1 MSEQLLREEKDKHGF
16 QEKLVDELE
25 REHVQPLNTE
35 QLKRVT
41 EMVNDYK
48 RRIKTHLIEQQEKR
62 SKWPDRLADNIAC
75 FGGSWSFIVYFS
87 LLLALWMSWNLIVIP
102 LRFDDPPFILLNL
115 FLSTLSAFQ
124 APVILMSQNRQA
136 ARDKQESVL
145 SFAINYQAE
154 KENIDIQKRLDRMEQ
169 LLDKLVGK
177 LEHGHQKDCTQ
188 NGSPDELGDT

>member
-1 MSEQLLREEKDKHGF
+1 MLEKSLSEEQDKHDF

-25 REHVQPLNTE
+25 SENVQPLNAE

-41 EMVNDYK
+41 DMVNDYK
-48 RRIKTHLIEQQEKR
+48 GRIKTHLIEQQEKR
-62 SKWPDRLADNIAC
+62 SKWSERLADQIAC
-75 FGGSWSFIVYFS
+75 FGGSWAFIVYFS
-87 LLLALWMSWNLIVIP
+87 VFLALWMIWNLVVIP

-154 KENIDIQKRLDRMEQ
+154 KENIDIQKRLDRIERH
-169 LLDKLVGK
+169 LDKLVGR
-177 LEHGHQKDCTQ
+177 LEPEKQGDCKQ
-188 NGSPDELGDT
+188 SGNF